1 MSATP
6 LPKLPLRR
14 SVFSD
19 AGERT
24 AKLPLIEAVYF
35 NRTQRAEAIIES
47 DPAQINLQEPF
58 AGLTALHIAV
68 FRQNVVIVR
77 KLTDHPVTDM
87 TVQDQFGR
95 KPIDMCLY
103 SIQAEIVE
111 AITNRTYRTAI
122 LELEQGGISGI
133 IPIRRD

>member
-1 MSATP
+1 MSAVP

-14 SVFSD
+14 SLFSD
-19 AGERT
+19 TGERT

-35 NRTQRAEAIIES
+35 DRTTRAVAIIES

-58 AGLTALHIAV
+58 ADLTALHIAV
-68 FRQNVVIVR
+68 FRQNVVIV
-77 KLTDHPVTDM
+77 KKITDHPVTDM
-87 TVQDQFGR
+87 TLQDRFGR

-103 SIQAEIVE
+103 STQAEIVE
-111 AITNRTYRTAI
+111 AITNRTYRAAI
-122 LELEQGGISGI
+122 LELEQGGTGGI

>member
-1 MSATP
+1 MSAVP
-6 LPKLPLRR
+6 LPKIPLRR
-14 SVFSD
+14 SLFSD

-35 NRTQRAEAIIES
+35 DRTQRAEAIIES

-58 AGLTALHIAV
+58 AGLSALHIAV

-87 TVQDQFGR
+87 NLADRFGR

-103 SIQAEIVE
+103 STQAEIVE
-111 AITNRTYRTAI
+111 AITNRTYRAAI
-122 LELEQGGISGI
+122 LELKQGDASGI

>member
-1 MSATP
+1 MSAVL

-14 SVFSD
+14 SLFSD
-19 AGERT
+19 AGERR

-35 NRTQRAEAIIES
+35 DRTTRAEAIIES
-47 DPAQINLQEPF
+47 DPAQINLQDPF
-58 AGLTALHIAV
+58 AGLSALHIAV

-87 TVQDQFGR
+87 NLADRFGR

-103 SIQAEIVE
+103 STQAEIVE
-111 AITNRTYRTAI
+111 AITNRTYRAAI
-122 LELEQGGISGI
+122 LELEEGGTGGI
-133 IPIRRD
+133 IPIR